1 MRTLSRTMLLP
12 TLVLVAASLVRG
24 EILDRI
30 VAVMDDR
37 FIITLSDVRKE
48 RAIQS
53 AFGRDAGSDE
63 AVLDALIERHLVDKE
78 IDQFREIDVPEDAVA
93 DRLRSLVVPQGTS
106 QEDLRRAL
114 VGEYRRNQFMIERFQ
129 QFIRVSEEELRKYYA
144 DVYTPEVQRRGEALR
159 PFEEVAEAIRRNRVL
174 EKMNEEVTTWLG
186 ELRRRTLVEKI
197 PQ

>member
-1 MRTLSRTMLLP
+1 MRIFSRTMLLP
-12 TLVLVAASLVRG
+12 TLLLVAASLVRG

-37 FIITLSDVRKE
+37 FVITLSDVRKE

-63 AVLDALIERHLVDKE
+63 AILDALIERHLVDKE

-93 DRLRSLVVPQGTS
+93 DRLRSLQVPQGTS
-106 QEDLRRAL
+106 REDLRSAL

-129 QFIRVSEEELRKYYA
+129 QFIRVSDEELRKYYT
-144 DVYTPEVQRRGEALR
+144 DVYTPEVQRRGEPLR
-159 PFEEVAEAIRRNRVL
+159 PFEEVAEAIRRNRIL
-174 EKMNEEVTTWLG
+174 EKMNEEVTT
-186 ELRRRTLVEKI
+186 
-197 PQ
+197 